1 MGYSVLGWLY
11 SSKWCLLEAGAPGH
25 HMLCYFSFC
34 TACVGRLGKIRDS
47 NQISTKRGRG
57 QQEIN
62 GIPQELFKLNLV
74 AQLGFIHMLPH
85 RINTLGLGQHLFS
98 VFVVVTVFFVCCCC
112 CCCFCCC
119 CCCCHCCCHCCYY

>member
-1 MGYSVLGWLY
+1 
-11 SSKWCLLEAGAPGH
+11 
-25 HMLCYFSFC
+25 MLCYFTFC
-34 TACVGRLGKIRDS
+34 IAYVGRLGKIRDS

-57 QQEIN
+57 QQESN

-98 VFVVVTVFFVCCCC
+98 VFVVVTVFFVVVTVVVSVVVVVVVVIISCIYLS
-112 CCCFCCC
+112 
-119 CCCCHCCCHCCYY
+119 YYYYYYHYYH